1 MVLPLQRLE
10 AYSLRYPQEILQVWA
25 QRASGEDCLLVF
37 KGFSSSLTQ
46 GTAPDPDLPLLTAE
60 EPILSLD
67 RLQAPYQPQTPQYL
81 EQGIPWE
88 VMAQR
93 LEAQGL

>member
-25 QRASGEDCLLVF
+25 QRSTGDDCLLVF

-46 GTAPDPDLPLLTAE
+46 GTMADPEIPLLGAE
-60 EPILSLD
+60 EPILRID
-67 RLQAPYQPQTPQYL
+67 RLQSPYQAQQPQYL
-81 EQGIPWE
+81 EQGIAWE
-88 VMAQR
+88 EMARR
-93 LEAQGL
+93 LGVLGL